1 MPSRL
6 QPYALPSAMQSSLM
20 SSHDQPEAVPSLDE
34 LESLHAELESLRQKT
49 LERAHKAGEVLDMIE
64 ASMRRAK
71 KAVKRNVEASG
82 VDRVEGERGLPV
94 LVDPGPALV
103 SDGGPD
109 AWL

>member
-6 QPYALPSAMQSSLM
+6 QPYALPSAMQSSLL
-20 SSHDQPEAVPSLDE
+20 SSNDQPEAVPSLDE

-49 LERAHKAGEVLDMIE
+49 LERAHKAEEVLDMIE

-71 KAVKRNVEASG
+71 KAVKRNVKASG
-82 VDRVEGERGLPV
+82 VDRDEGERGL
-94 LVDPGPALV
+94 LVGPGPAPV